1 MTGPTFSHELTADPA
16 TLVLHGELDEG
27 ASVVV
32 RELISHA
39 SGGLSHDLRIEL
51 SDVQFIP
58 SAAVGVLAKSRDTAR
73 RNGATLTFVAEE
85 GCVAQRVLA
94 ICDLP
99 YEAP

>member
-1 MTGPTFSHELTADPA
+1 MFSHELTADPA

-32 RELISHA
+32 RELISEA
-39 SGGLSHDLRIEL
+39 SGGLARDLRIEL

-58 SAAVGVLAKSRDTAR
+58 SAAVGVLAKARDTAR
-73 RNGATLTFVAEE
+73 KNGAEVSFVAAE

-94 ICDLP
+94 ICGLP
-99 YEAP
+99 YQES